1 MASSVSRYRKKTE
14 IIDAVQWTGINVDEV
29 VTWLGEMAIKHMDN
43 PEPGKIHVVDRQKV
57 NFDLSSKPHIKA
69 TIVTPQG
76 EMALKHGE
84 YIVCGHKGYLY
95 CCAPDVIEKGYD
107 KVHPEYVEPEGPT
120 VTFQTCKSCG
130 HFLDECD
137 CS

>member
-1 MASSVSRYRKKTE
+1 MARYRKKTV

-29 VTWLGEMAIKHMDN
+29 VTWAGEMALKHMKK
-43 PEPGKIHVVDRQKV
+43 PEPGKIEVEELQKIS
-57 NFDLSSKPHIKA
+57 FDLRAKPHIRA
-69 TIVTPQG
+69 TIVTLQG
-76 EMALKHGE
+76 EMAVKHGE
-84 YIVCGHKGYLY
+84 YIVCGHGGYLY
-95 CCAPDVIEKGYD
+95 CCAPDVIEKDYD
-107 KVHPEYVEPEGPT
+107 KVHPSYDEPEGPT